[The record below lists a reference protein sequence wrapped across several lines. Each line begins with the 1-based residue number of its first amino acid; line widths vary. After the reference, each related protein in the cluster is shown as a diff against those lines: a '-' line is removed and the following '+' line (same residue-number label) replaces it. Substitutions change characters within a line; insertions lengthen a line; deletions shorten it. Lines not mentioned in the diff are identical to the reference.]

1 MAHWLRLLLPVQG
14 CGFNPQSGS
23 QDPTCVVLVMSDS
36 VAQSCPTLCNPVDC
50 YLPGSSVHGI
60 LQARKLEGVTIS
72 FSSQYTYIMKNVLAI
87 ILNSYVLF
95 LLEK

>member
-36 VAQSCPTLCNPVDC
+36 VAQSCPTLCNPIDC
-50 YLPGSSVHGI
+50 RPPGPSAHGN
-60 LQARKLEGVTIS
+60 LQARKLEWIAIL
-72 FSSQYTYIMKNVLAI
+72 FSRG
-87 ILNSYVLF
+87 SYGLRDRTQDSHNAVRF
-95 LLEK
+95 FTV